1 MQTDPHWQ
9 EQTLARFILVSRQY
23 FGLMQAPAEI
33 RPPRR
38 VAGSSRKLLCSLL
51 VASSLG
57 ALFGTPALASQTCN
71 EPAKRSPN
79 EHGTRIK
86 VDGSAPMHPDFPS
99 LADIADPCPPN
110 PRHKR

>member
-38 VAGSSRKLLCSLL
+38 VAGSSRKLLRSLH
-51 VASSLG
+51 AELG
-57 ALFGTPALASQTCN
+57 LTIVMVTHDPQLAERADRVLN
-71 EPAKRSPN
+71 LN
-79 EHGTRIK
+79 
-86 VDGSAPMHPDFPS
+86 DGC
-99 LADIADPCPPN
+99 LLN
-110 PRHKR
+110 